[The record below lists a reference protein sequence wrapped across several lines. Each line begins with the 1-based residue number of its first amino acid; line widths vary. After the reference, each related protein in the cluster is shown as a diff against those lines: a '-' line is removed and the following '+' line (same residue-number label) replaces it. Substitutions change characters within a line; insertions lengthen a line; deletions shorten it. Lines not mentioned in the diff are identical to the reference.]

1 MTGSEMRSRAMMINF
16 GVLYG
21 TSPKKI
27 IASRR
32 SGMSSDI
39 HLATALALWQSMS
52 RPRPDFP
59 GGSRLFCHLLKTWTR
74 DMTGPLGLRH
84 EFVQNGP
91 HIACVRCKTSVASFC
106 GDGYDRD
113 EKKRISAGP
122 QAACR
127 NQYSRSCTAQVEE
140 GDAKGSSDDG
150 SLRTRRCSS
159 RHGMLGTIAQLVRA
173 PGS

>member
-113 EKKRISAGP
+113 EKNGFRRARRPRAGISIQGLAPHKLKKAMRKVVQMMGP
-122 QAACR
+122 CEL
-127 NQYSRSCTAQVEE
+127 VVV
-140 GDAKGSSDDG
+140 
-150 SLRTRRCSS
+150 RRVMEC
-159 RHGMLGTIAQLVRA
+159 
-173 PGS
+173 